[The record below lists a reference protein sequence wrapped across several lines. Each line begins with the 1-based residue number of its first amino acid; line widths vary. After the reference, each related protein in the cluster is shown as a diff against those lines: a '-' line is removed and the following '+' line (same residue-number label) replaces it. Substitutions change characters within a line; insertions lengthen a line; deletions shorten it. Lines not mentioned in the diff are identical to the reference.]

1 LDIKIKDI
9 YLRSNFKSKRN
20 MRNFLKVI
28 VFCAVFF
35 VGSGLSAQTL
45 KFGHIDF
52 QQLLASMPERDL
64 AKVALEKVQADLETK
79 LQAMQKEYQ
88 EKGKE
93 YVALAQA
100 KDANEALVK
109 AKQDEVQSIQE
120 RIQTFQQT
128 AQESLQKEET
138 KQFQP
143 VIEKARKAI
152 TDVAKEQGLIYV
164 FEANQVLFHS
174 EQSVDLTPLVKT
186 KLGIIK

>member
-1 LDIKIKDI
+1 
-9 YLRSNFKSKRN
+9 

-28 VFCAVFF
+28 VFCSVFF
-35 VGSGLSAQTL
+35 AGSLSAQTL
-45 KFGHIDF
+45 KFGHIEF
-52 QQLLASMPERDL
+52 AALLAAMPERDA
-64 AKVALEKVQADLETK
+64 AKSSLEKVQADLESK
-79 LQAMQKEYQ
+79 LQTMQKEYS

-109 AKQDEVQSIQE
+109 AKHDEVQSIQE

-128 AQESLQKEET
+128 AQESLQKEES
-138 KQFQP
+138 KLFQP

-152 TDVAKEQGLIYV
+152 SEVAKEQGLIYV

-174 EQSVDLTPLVKT
+174 EQSVDLTPLVKA
-186 KLGIIK
+186 KLGIVK

>member
-1 LDIKIKDI
+1 
-9 YLRSNFKSKRN
+9 
-20 MRNFLKVI
+20 MRNFFKVI
-28 VFCAVFF
+28 VFSALFF
-35 VGSGLSAQTL
+35 AGGSLSAQTL

-52 QQLLASMPERDL
+52 QQLLAAMPERDL
-64 AKVALEKVQADLETK
+64 AKGALEKVQADLESK

-100 KDANEALVK
+100 KDANGALVK

-128 AQESLQKEET
+128 AQESLQKEES

-164 FEANQVLFHS
+164 FEANGVLYHS
-174 EQSVDLTPLVKT
+174 EQSIDLTPLVKT
-186 KLGIIK
+186 KLGITK

>member
-1 LDIKIKDI
+1 
-9 YLRSNFKSKRN
+9 

-28 VFCAVFF
+28 VFCAVLFA
-35 VGSGLSAQTL
+35 GSVSAQTL

-52 QQLLASMPERDL
+52 QQTQQLMPEFKL
-64 AKVALEKVQADLETK
+64 AIAGIEKVQATLETQ
-79 LQAMQKEYQ
+79 LGAMQKEYS

-128 AQESLQKEET
+128 AQESLQKEQS
-138 KQFQP
+138 KQIQP
-143 VIEKARKAI
+143 VQDKLRKAI
-152 TDVAKEQGLIYV
+152 NDVAKEQGLLYV
-164 FEANQVLFHS
+164 FEVGALLYHS
-174 EQSVDLTPLVKT
+174 EQSIDIAGLVKV
-186 KLGIIK
+186 KLGIK

>member
-1 LDIKIKDI
+1 
-9 YLRSNFKSKRN
+9 

-28 VFCAVFF
+28 VFCSVFF
-35 VGSGLSAQTL
+35 AGSLSAQTL
-45 KFGHIDF
+45 KFGHIEF
-52 QQLLASMPERDL
+52 SALLAAMPERDA
-64 AKVALEKVQADLETK
+64 AKSSLEKVQADLESK
-79 LQAMQKEYQ
+79 LQTMQKEYS

-109 AKQDEVQSIQE
+109 AKQDEVTSIQD

-128 AQESLQKEET
+128 AQESLQKEQT
-138 KQFQP
+138 KLIQP

-164 FEANQVLFHS
+164 FEAANGILYHS
-174 EQSVDLTPLVKT
+174 EQSIDLTPLVKA
-186 KLGIIK
+186 KLGIVAK

>member
-1 LDIKIKDI
+1 
-9 YLRSNFKSKRN
+9 
-20 MRNFLKVI
+20 MRNFFKAI
-28 VFCAVFF
+28 VFCTIIFT
-35 VGSGLSAQTL
+35 GSSLSAQTL

-52 QQLLASMPERDL
+52 QQLLAAMPERDA
-64 AKVALEKVQADLETK
+64 AKVALEKVQADLESK
-79 LQAMQKEYQ
+79 LQAMQKEYS

-128 AQESLQKEET
+128 AQESLQKEES

-152 TDVAKEQGLIYV
+152 TEVAKEQGLIYV
-164 FEANQVLFHS
+164 FEANGVLYHS
-174 EQSVDLTPLVKT
+174 EQSIDLTQLVKT
-186 KLGIIK
+186 KLGNAK

>member
-1 LDIKIKDI
+1 
-9 YLRSNFKSKRN
+9 
-20 MRNFLKVI
+20 MRNFFKVI
-28 VFCAVFF
+28 VFCSVFF
-35 VGSGLSAQTL
+35 TGSMLSAQTL

-52 QQLLASMPERDL
+52 QQLLSAMPEREA
-64 AKVALEKVQADLETK
+64 AKTALEKVQADLESK
-79 LQAMQKEYQ
+79 LGLMQKEYS

-93 YVALAQA
+93 YVALAQT

-128 AQESLQKEET
+128 AQESLQKEES

-152 TDVAKEQGLIYV
+152 SDVAKEQGLLYV
-164 FEANQVLFHS
+164 FEVNGVLYHS
-174 EQSVDLTPLVKT
+174 EQSVDLLSLVKT
-186 KLGIIK
+186 KLAIK

>member
-1 LDIKIKDI
+1 
-9 YLRSNFKSKRN
+9 

-28 VFCAVFF
+28 VFCSVFF
-35 VGSGLSAQTL
+35 AGSLSAQTL
-45 KFGHIDF
+45 KFGHIEF
-52 QQLLASMPERDL
+52 AALLAAMPERDA
-64 AKVALEKVQADLETK
+64 AKSSLEKVQADLESK
-79 LQAMQKEYQ
+79 LQTMQKEYS

-128 AQESLQKEET
+128 AQESLQKEES
-138 KQFQP
+138 KLFQP

-152 TDVAKEQGLIYV
+152 SEVAKEQGLIYV

-174 EQSVDLTPLVKT
+174 EQSVDLTPLVKA
-186 KLGIIK
+186 KLGIVK

>member
-1 LDIKIKDI
+1 
-9 YLRSNFKSKRN
+9 

-28 VFCAVFF
+28 VLCSLFF
-35 VGSGLSAQTL
+35 AGSLSAQTL

-52 QQLLASMPERDL
+52 QQLLSVMPERDL
-64 AKVALEKVQADLETK
+64 AKVALEKVQADLESK
-79 LQAMQKEYQ
+79 LQMMQKEYS

-128 AQESLQKEET
+128 AQESLQKEES

-143 VIEKARKAI
+143 VVEKARKAI
-152 TDVAKEQGLIYV
+152 TDVAKEQGLLYV
-164 FEANQVLFHS
+164 FEVNGVLYHS
-174 EQSVDLTPLVKT
+174 EQSIDLAPFVKT
-186 KLGIIK
+186 KLGIK

>member
-1 LDIKIKDI
+1 
-9 YLRSNFKSKRN
+9 
-20 MRNFLKVI
+20 MRNFFKVI
-28 VFCAVFF
+28 VFCSVFF
-35 VGSGLSAQTL
+35 AGSLSAQTL

-52 QQLLASMPERDL
+52 QQLLQSMPERET
-64 AKVALEKVQADLETK
+64 ARVALEKVQTDLETK
-79 LQAMQKEYQ
+79 LASMQKEYQ

-93 YVALAQA
+93 YVALAQS

-128 AQESLQKEET
+128 AQEGLQKEET

-152 TDVAKEQGLIYV
+152 NEVAKEQGLLYV
-164 FEANQVLFHS
+164 FEVNGVLYFS
-174 EQSVDLTPLVKT
+174 EQSVDLLKSVKT
-186 KLGIIK
+186 KLGIKL

>member
-1 LDIKIKDI
+1 
-9 YLRSNFKSKRN
+9 
-20 MRNFLKVI
+20 M
-28 VFCAVFF
+28 FCLLFF
-35 VGSGLSAQTL
+35 VGALSAQTL

-52 QQLLASMPERDL
+52 QQLLAVMPEKKAAQGAFD
-64 AKVALEKVQADLETK
+64 KVQADLEST

-88 EKGKE
+88 KKGQE
-93 YVALAQA
+93 YVALTET

-109 AKQDEVQSIQE
+109 AKQDEVQSLQA

-152 TDVAKEQGLIYV
+152 TDAAKEQGLIYV
-164 FEANQVLFHS
+164 FEANQVLYRS
-174 EQSVDLTPLVKT
+174 EQSIDITPFVKT
-186 KLGIIK
+186 KLGIK

>member
-1 LDIKIKDI
+1 
-9 YLRSNFKSKRN
+9 

-28 VFCAVFF
+28 VFCSVFF
-35 VGSGLSAQTL
+35 AGGLSAQTL

-52 QQLLASMPERDL
+52 QQLLAAMPERET
-64 AKVALEKVQADLETK
+64 AKSNLEKVQADLESK
-79 LQAMQKEYQ
+79 LQAMQKEYG

-128 AQESLQKEET
+128 AQESLQKEEA

-143 VIEKARKAI
+143 VVEKARKAI
-152 TDVAKEQGLIYV
+152 SEVAKEQGLLYV
-164 FEANQVLFHS
+164 FEVNNLIYHS
-174 EQSVDLTPLVKT
+174 EQSVDLLASVKA
-186 KLGIIK
+186 KMAIK

>member
-1 LDIKIKDI
+1 
-9 YLRSNFKSKRN
+9 

-88 EKGKE
+88 EKGKK

>member
-1 LDIKIKDI
+1 
-9 YLRSNFKSKRN
+9 
-20 MRNFLKVI
+20 MRNFFKVI

-35 VGSGLSAQTL
+35 VGSSLSAQTL

-52 QQLLASMPERDL
+52 QQLLASMPEKDA
-64 AKVALEKVQADLETK
+64 AKAAFDKVQADLEGK

-128 AQESLQKEET
+128 AQESLQKEES
-138 KQFQP
+138 KLYQP

-152 TDVAKEQGLIYV
+152 TEVAKEQGMIYV
-164 FEANQVLFHS
+164 FEANGVLYHS
-174 EQSVDLTPLVKT
+174 EQSVDLTPLVKA
-186 KLGIIK
+186 KLGITK